1 MTESPDEYGEVL
13 RRVLRA
19 EADSVVPSAE
29 GLQIIRTRI
38 EQRGVRGIFWWRA
51 AASAF
56 GAVLV
61 AAAVV
66 MFVPGL
72 KVQIGTGQH
81 IIQVQYDTSPPDESS
96 TQRPPNG
103 VHASSAVVG
112 SPTSRPAA
120 SPSGTAPAVPSP
132 SVTAS
137 PGNDCATAAPTAVEP
152 DASDSPQPCAE
163 PTATESQPD
172 RTTEPRPTPSHQSTT
187 PTPTRTASA
196 TPKPS
201 PRPTVEQPTPT
212 ASQAPSDPPAPTATP
227 LMTTEADSSTNSS
240 QE

>member
-61 AAAVV
+61 AATVV
-66 MFVPGL
+66 MVVPGL
-72 KVQIGTGQH
+72 RERLDIDQQPIV
-81 IIQVQYDTSPPDESS
+81 QVQYDTSPPDESS
-96 TQRPPNG
+96 TRRPWNG
-103 VHASSAVVG
+103 GHSPAVVG
-112 SPTSRPAA
+112 SQRPQPTTSAGETPA
-120 SPSGTAPAVPSP
+120 TAPTP
-132 SVTAS
+132 SVTTS
-137 PGNDCATAAPTAVEP
+137 PGNDCVTAPPTTVEP
-152 DASDSPQPCAE
+152 EAGDSPQPCAE
-163 PTATESQPD
+163 PTSTESQPD
-172 RTTEPRPTPSHQSTT
+172 QTTEPRPTPTRQSGT
-187 PTPTRTASA
+187 PTPTRTATSS
-196 TPKPS
+196 PK
-201 PRPTVEQPTPT
+201 PTVEQPTPT
-212 ASQAPSDPPAPTATP
+212 ASQAPSDPPEPTASP
-227 LMTTEADSSTNSS
+227 LMTTEADTDTDQTAT